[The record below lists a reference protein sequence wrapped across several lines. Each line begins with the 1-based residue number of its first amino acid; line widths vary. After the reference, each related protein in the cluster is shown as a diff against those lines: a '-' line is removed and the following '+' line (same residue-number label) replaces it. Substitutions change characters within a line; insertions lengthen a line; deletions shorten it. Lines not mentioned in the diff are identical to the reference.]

1 MLDAHQLNVFL
12 IAAETLN
19 FTQAAQRMNMSQP
32 SVSQHIQAL
41 ERHFNTSLFLRAGR
55 TLQLTDAGL
64 VLVPMA
70 RDLVSQSILIE
81 ETMESLQG
89 EIFGHLMVG
98 CSTTPGKYV
107 LPHLLA
113 QFHNEH
119 PKVRV
124 TCLVSPQAQAINMLC
139 EGKTH
144 FALASF
150 AHKSCMDAEFV
161 DFMCDPV
168 VLITPLNHP
177 WAQKGSIEIE
187 ELYDENFI
195 LREEDSGTYRT
206 VRDALRNTSVRIER
220 LKTLLTLGNSEAI
233 ALSVQEGLGVG
244 FVSQAVATGVGRDHV
259 AIVKIN
265 GLDICREIYIGRH
278 TRLPST
284 KAQNAFWDFVTS
296 IDIPKMGTI
305 F

>member
-32 SVSQHIQAL
+32 SVSQHIQSL
-41 ERHFNTSLFLRAGR
+41 EKHFDTALFLRAGR
-55 TLQLTDAGL
+55 TLQLTDAGMA
-64 VLVPMA
+64 LVPMA
-70 RDLVSQSILIE
+70 RELVTQSILID
-81 ETMESLQG
+81 ETMESLHG
-89 EIFGHLMVG
+89 EIFGHLLVG

-113 QFHNEH
+113 QFHHEH

-124 TCLVSPQAQAINMLC
+124 TCLVTPQAQAINMLC

-150 AHKSCMDAEFV
+150 AQKSCLDAEFV
-161 DFMCDPV
+161 EFLCDPV
-168 VLITPLNHP
+168 VLITPLDHP
-177 WAQKGSIEIE
+177 WAKTKVIEIKD
-187 ELYDENFI
+187 LHDVNFI
-195 LREEDSGTYRT
+195 LREEDSGTYHT
-206 VRDALRNTSVRIER
+206 VRDALLNTNIRIER

-233 ALSVQEGLGVG
+233 ALSVQNGLGVG
-244 FVSQAVATGVGRDHV
+244 FVSHAVATGMGQNRV
-259 AIVKIN
+259 AIVKIS
-265 GLDICREIYIGRH
+265 GLDICRDIYIGRH
-278 TRLPST
+278 TRLPAT

-296 IDIPKMGTI
+296 IAPIKNTYI
-305 F
+305 